1 MLVRQ
6 PRPTRKRALKSR
18 RSPPA
23 LPPGRSSPCPGPS
36 PPPCRP
42 RPCPPT
48 LEAWLKAVHTHAI
61 HSLDASIWW
70 FSIFRGSCGHHHDP
84 VRTFPP
90 KGAPLPHLPLPAP
103 SLLPAWAPRPVCRLP
118 CPHVSH
124 RRNHT
129 IGDLASCSPH
139 STVSA
144 RAPPGAAVSTSC
156 LSVAEEHSSTPL
168 THLPIYGHRSLPLWF
183 PEGCCSKHLCA
194 FTSLG

>member
-36 PPPCRP
+36 PPPCRQ

-90 KGAPLPHLPLPAP
+90 KRSPTSSPAAP
-103 SLLPAWAPRPVCRLP
+103 
-118 CPHVSH
+118 
-124 RRNHT
+124 
-129 IGDLASCSPH
+129 
-139 STVSA
+139 
-144 RAPPGAAVSTSC
+144 
-156 LSVAEEHSSTPL
+156 
-168 THLPIYGHRSLPLWF
+168 RSLP
-183 PEGCCSKHLCA
+183 PP
-194 FTSLG
+194 SLGTKACMQTPLSACLTQTKSHHRGPGVLLPPQHRVHKGAAWSRRQHLMPLCGRGTFLHTAHTFTHLWTSVTSTLVS